1 MGAVVVGR
9 VVEAA
14 VAGIERT
21 KSLSGNA
28 GF

>member
-1 MGAVVVGR
+1 MGAVVVDR

-21 KSLSGNA
+21 KSLSRNA